1 MYNYIYKFYIYI
13 YIHNFICH
21 LFVYGQLDCL
31 YILAIANNAAMKM
44 KVQRSLQDID
54 FISFR

>member
-1 MYNYIYKFYIYI
+1 MYSYIYKLYIYT
-13 YIHNFICH
+13 HSFVCH